1 MSAVIASMSKRGDQ
15 PQSSRAALSSSE
27 RGQESAIACRTGS
40 TWYSMAKAGMCLRIA
55 SASSAGV
62 KLIAVTL

>member
-1 MSAVIASMSKRGDQ
+1 MSAVIVLMSNRGDQ
-15 PQSSRAALSSSE
+15 FQSARAALSSSE

-40 TWYSMAKAGMCLRIA
+40 TRYSMAKAGMCRRIA

-62 KLIAVTL
+62 KFIAATL